1 MLNFGANEVMTP
13 QEILSSAPNSNVN
26 ANANVNE
33 EEGSAFE
40 EYFPTVYKAIWG
52 KDTEEQLIA
61 AETRLQYIMQAVAIA
76 PGTQRFVQTEIDR
89 LEKEI
94 ASLKK
99 KALAAKIR
107 RWMIV
112 GIPSSL
118 TVATIYYL
126 VKRANK

>member
-1 MLNFGANEVMTP
+1 MRNFGANEVMTP
-13 QEILSSAPNSNVN
+13 QEILSSAPNATVN
-26 ANANVNE
+26 ANANAE
-33 EEGSAFE
+33 EGGSAFE
-40 EYFPTVYKAIWG
+40 QYFPTVYKALWG

-61 AETRLQYIMQAVAIA
+61 AETRLQYIMQAIAIA

-99 KALAAKIR
+99 KAMAAKIR
-107 RWMIV
+107 RWMII